1 MEYNKHEVIAKE
13 RGYTIS
19 EDGIVYNPKNKS
31 VGTSG
36 KNRYKYFSFRINDK
50 IIKVYFHRFQA
61 YNKFGNKI
69 YDEGMVVRHLN
80 GNILDNS
87 IANIEIGTNS
97 DNMMDIPEKIRQKRS
112 SNANKKYPDD
122 IVSLIKSDREKG
134 MSYKELMNKYSILSK
149 GTLSYII
156 NNR

>member
-1 MEYNKHEVIAKE
+1 
-13 RGYTIS
+13 
-19 EDGIVYNPKNKS
+19 
-31 VGTSG
+31 
-36 KNRYKYFSFRINDK
+36 
-50 IIKVYFHRFQA
+50 
-61 YNKFGNKI
+61 
-69 YDEGMVVRHLN
+69 MVVRHLN

-87 IANIEIGTNS
+87 ITNIEIGTNS

-134 MSYKELMNKYSILSK
+134 MSYKELMNKYNILSK

>member
-97 DNMMDIPEKIRQKRS
+97 DNI
-112 SNANKKYPDD
+112 

-134 MSYKELMNKYSILSK
+134 MSYKELMNKYNILSK

>member
-97 DNMMDIPEKIRQKRS
+97 DGYSRKNKAKKIFKCQ
-112 SNANKKYPDD
+112 
-122 IVSLIKSDREKG
+122 
-134 MSYKELMNKYSILSK
+134 
-149 GTLSYII
+149 
-156 NNR
+156 